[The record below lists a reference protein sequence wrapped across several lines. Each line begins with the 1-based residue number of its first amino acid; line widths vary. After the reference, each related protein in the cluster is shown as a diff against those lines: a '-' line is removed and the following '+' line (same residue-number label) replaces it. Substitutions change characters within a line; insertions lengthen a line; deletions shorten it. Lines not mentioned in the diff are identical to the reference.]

1 MLLKEFINF
10 SKASLEGKY
19 PSGEA
24 LAMTIRLCEEKLGVK
39 SYTHI
44 VEPATEVPA
53 ERLGELEGLVARLA
67 AGEPLQYVLGFEL
80 FLGLRFN
87 VSPAVLIPRPETEQ
101 LVKGAISFLKR
112 TSGPDAPRILDLC
125 TGSGCIAWSLAIY
138 LPGASVTGVDISPEA
153 LSVARG
159 QFSSGSLPAGVEVPG
174 FVEADVLAGG
184 EFGEFDFVIS
194 NPPYVLEKEKAE
206 MRANVLDHEPALA
219 LFVPDDDPLKFYRAV
234 ALTAFRSL
242 REGGSGMVEIN
253 EAFGPETAA
262 VFTGAGFRSAE
273 IVDDFRGRPRFVVF
287 SK

>member
-1 MLLKEFINF
+1 
-10 SKASLEGKY
+10 
-19 PSGEA
+19 
-24 LAMTIRLCEEKLGVK
+24 MTIRLCEEKLGVK

-159 QFSSGSLPAGVEVPG
+159 QFSSGSLPAGVEVPA
-174 FVEADVLAGG
+174 FLEADVLAGG

-234 ALTAFRSL
+234 AMTAFRSL